1 MTAKEY
7 LNQAAELKRRI
18 RQEEDRIKFIRSE
31 MESPRPIRY
40 DKDMIQKS
48 ASGDAMERYMI
59 KLEKE
64 EKRLLKLKEKHI
76 DTFHRIRQRIMR
88 VQPSLYADV
97 LYMRYLEGKT
107 IGAIANELH
116 YSYEWTCKINGRALQ
131 DFSRRNPDI

>member
-1 MTAKEY
+1 MTAQEY

-48 ASGDAMERYMI
+48 TSGDAMERYMI

-76 DTFHRIRQRIMR
+76 DTFHRIRQRILR
-88 VQPSLYADV
+88 VRPGLYADI
-97 LYMRYLEGKT
+97 LYMRYLEEKSFNT
-107 IGAIANELH
+107 IADELC
-116 YSYEWTCKINGRALQ
+116 YSYEWTCRLHGRALQ
-131 DFSRRNPDI
+131 DFARRNPDI

>member
-76 DTFHRIRQRIMR
+76 DTFHRIRQRIMH

-107 IGAIANELH
+107 IGVIANEMH
-116 YSYEWTCKINGRALQ
+116 YSYEWTCKIHGRALQ

>member
-7 LNQAAELKRRI
+7 INQAAELKRRI

-116 YSYEWTCKINGRALQ
+116 YSYEWTCKIHGRALQ